1 MLRGQF
7 MTRGGKREGAGGKF
21 KWIHGKTK
29 IVRVPE
35 VLADRIL
42 AIAKMIDEGKTVDDV
57 TQSKYIDLSGVTI
70 RNFGGSQGILIE
82 DLLKS
87 GYKVR
92 PFGLVDLVRKQIDRK
107 F

>member
-1 MLRGQF
+1 MS
-7 MTRGGKREGAGGKF
+7 RGGKREGAGGKF

-29 IVRVPE
+29 IIRVPE
-35 VLADRIL
+35 VLVDRIL
-42 AIAKMIDEGKTVDDV
+42 ATAKMIDEGKVVDDV
-57 TQSKYIDLSGVTI
+57 TQSKYVDLSGISI
-70 RNFGGSQGILIE
+70 RDFKGGKGILIE
-82 DLLKS
+82 DLLKA